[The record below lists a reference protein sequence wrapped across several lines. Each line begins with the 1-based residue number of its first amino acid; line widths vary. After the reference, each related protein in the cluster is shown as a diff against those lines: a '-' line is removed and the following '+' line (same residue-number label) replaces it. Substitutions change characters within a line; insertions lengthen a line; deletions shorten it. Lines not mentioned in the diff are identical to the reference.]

1 MSILKNTAM
10 MYEKSPVPD
19 NKTNQIQPSFRAIH
33 IDDSVL
39 TTFLQYCNKRTVPK
53 KHLLIRKGDP
63 ADTLYFLIKGN
74 AMVIMEDE
82 DDADNE
88 IILAYL
94 DAGEFIGEIG
104 LFFETSY
111 RQTLVRARTECQ
123 LAEIKY
129 QQLQSLFNKELADQ
143 RAEFLTLIG
152 RQLSLRLMHTS
163 RKVGELA
170 FLDVTGRVANSLL
183 ELSQSSTAVSHPNG
197 IQVHVSRS
205 EIARNVGCS
214 REMVGRVI
222 KNMAL
227 EGIIEAH
234 GMDIVVLKRP

>member
-1 MSILKNTAM
+1 
-10 MYEKSPVPD
+10 VPE
-19 NKTNQIQPSFRAIH
+19 NEINPIQSFKGIY

-39 TTFLQYCNKRTVPK
+39 TTFLEYCKKRIVPK
-53 KHLLIRKGDP
+53 KHLLIRKGEP

-82 DDADNE
+82 DDTENE

-111 RQTLVRARTECQ
+111 RQTLVRARTECV

-129 QQLQSLFNKELADQ
+129 KQLQLLFQNELADH

-183 ELSQSSTAVSHPNG
+183 ELSQSTTAISHPKG

-227 EGIIEAH
+227 EGIIEAN
-234 GMDIVVLKRP
+234 GMDIVILKRR